1 MNERKAPCTAYGTFG
16 RSHASGLETCV
27 CGTQARHGQL
37 NAMGWFGNVGIATP
51 ANPAD
56 MQPAGDAL
64 LTSMFL

>member
-1 MNERKAPCTAYGTFG
+1 M
-16 RSHASGLETCV
+16 
-27 CGTQARHGQL
+27 QARHGQL

-64 LTSMFL
+64 LTSMFLPTFPSNPPAKLCVTCP

>member
-1 MNERKAPCTAYGTFG
+1 M
-16 RSHASGLETCV
+16 
-27 CGTQARHGQL
+27 QARHGQL

-64 LTSMFL
+64 LTSMFLPTFPSNPPAKICVTCP